1 MKKRIL
7 AFILC
12 LSMICGMIP
21 VSTYAVS
28 DEEGQSVVCEEC
40 GETEGHLKT
49 CSKYEPVCTCTPV
62 DGVHQEGCDF
72 YV

>member
-28 DEEGQSVVCEEC
+28 DEEGQSVACEEC
-40 GETEGHLKT
+40 GEKEGHLET
-49 CSKYEPVCTCTPV
+49 CSHNIEKCT
-62 DGVHQEGCDF
+62 
-72 YV
+72 